1 MNKTLCHIEKTL
13 NTLLALMFLAMFG
26 VVLLQVFSRYVSF
39 IAMPWTEELTRL
51 AFVYIIALG
60 SPLAIKYDDYARV
73 DLLVE
78 VFPLKARLLL
88 ELFVFFLVLCFVV
101 YMSFISWDLIRLGMR
116 QKSIYLR
123 IPMYFAYF
131 AIPLS
136 FILTSIASIIK
147 IHERVKDYL
156 NPQRVT
162 LRKLE
167 EDERNREENAE
178 HEKLIEEAASSE
190 NRG

>member
-1 MNKTLCHIEKTL
+1 MNKVLCNIEKIL
-13 NTLLALMFLAMFG
+13 NILLALMFLAMFG
-26 VVLLQVFSRYVSF
+26 VVLLQVFTRYISF
-39 IAMPWTEELTRL
+39 VAIPWTEELTRL

-60 SPLAIKYDDYARV
+60 APLAIKYDDYAKV

-78 VFPLKARLLL
+78 VLPLKTRLFL
-88 ELFVFFLVLCFVV
+88 ELLVSLLVLCFVV
-101 YMSFISWDLIRLGMR
+101 YMAFISFDLIRLGMR

-131 AIPLS
+131 AIPLN
-136 FILTSIASIIK
+136 FILTSIASVIK
-147 IHERVKDYL
+147 ICERIKDYIT
-156 NPQRVT
+156 PQRVV

-178 HEKLIEEAASSE
+178 HEKLIEEAASS
-190 NRG
+190 GK